1 MEEKRTED
9 SPAGDEMDV
18 TVVLENKEK
27 SEAFFP
33 ESGALP
39 ENRDPSF
46 AERFQFICAF
56 ASGGVGEVSKA
67 KDTLFDRVVAVKT
80 LNAKFRDDP
89 GAVRAFI
96 EECRLNARLDH
107 PSIVPVY
114 AMAQGENSS
123 HRSGL
128 NEYHMCRFEDVHT

>member
-9 SPAGDEMDV
+9 RQTDAEMDV

-33 ESGALP
+33 DSGALP

-46 AERFQFICAF
+46 AERFQFICSF

-123 HRSGL
+123 HRIGL